1 MNRTN
6 DLASRSATR
15 ESASTPRSSSAR
27 HSSPRTTS
35 CSRTR
40 TQIETVANAILEKQE
55 IYGDDLVRLLD
66 DQHFKRPEIDWT
78 DETCWPKFM
87 NWSKYDPRVRGELD
101 HARGRGEARA
111 AREPAPRDHGRS
123 IERRCRRARAD
134 PDARGSRQEGGRL
147 ARFRA
152 VGKAA
157 GRYSLRFGLLYGG
170 LAVVLLA
177 AVVGFVVLVVQS
189 DSSSSNSSAS
199 GKAWSP
205 WKPAERHDRRRWRAR
220 SRSTWRTSTSSTR
233 RARQLV
239 AVVAGRP
246 TVTADTHKIA
256 ISTITVNQG
265 GGDDVVPTNSTW
277 SEQLCGLGTACSI
290 DSGQATEARGRL
302 VRREALEVALYTFK
316 FVPAINSIVAFMPPP
331 PGKPPTTLL
340 YLQKDDLAKQLSQPL
355 ADTLPLAKPPLP
367 TLADP
372 TEKATIDKL
381 TLPTVYSFK
390 VQQLQDASAVLIL
403 NPFKS

>member
-1 MNRTN
+1 M
-6 DLASRSATR
+6 SEPHRS
-15 ESASTPRSSSAR
+15 
-27 HSSPRTTS
+27 
-35 CSRTR
+35 
-40 TQIETVANAILEKQE
+40 I
-55 IYGDDLVRLLD
+55 
-66 DQHFKRPEIDWT
+66 
-78 DETCWPKFM
+78 
-87 NWSKYDPRVRGELD
+87 
-101 HARGRGEARA
+101 RA
-111 AREPAPRDHGRS
+111 ALPEPARPTPG
-123 IERRCRRARAD
+123 D
-134 PDARGSRQEGGRL
+134 PSKVVDSPVMP
-147 ARFRA
+147 
-152 VGKAA
+152 VGKPA

-170 LAVVLLA
+170 LALVLVA
-177 AVVGFVVLVVQS
+177 AVVGFVVLVVNP
-189 DSSSSNSSAS
+189 DSSSSNSSSS

-205 WKPAERHDRRRWRAR
+205 WKPPSGTPAAMARAIAKHVA
-220 SRSTWRTSTSSTR
+220 TEYKLNTKGT
-233 RARQLV
+233 QLV

-316 FVPAINSIVAFMPPP
+316 FVPTINSIVAFMPPP

-340 YLQKDDLAKQLSQPL
+340 YLQKDDLSKQLSQPL

-367 TLADP
+367 TAPDP

-403 NPFKS
+403 NPFKG